1 MGKIMKNSI
10 SYSGGNSMSSED
22 IDRLIDVSIN
32 NILSDMICIV
42 ELDAQQVSLPAN
54 TAQEFVIWYNDK
66 IPDGYT
72 PVGLYSMDMSDN
84 GNYVFYIKRLVTN
97 YSNTGVIV
105 SIRYPTSNVDITT
118 TIKISVVCIKS
129 EFVELID
136 FT

>member
-1 MGKIMKNSI
+1 MKNSI
-10 SYSGGNSMSSED
+10 SYSGGNSMSSEN
-22 IDRLIDVSIN
+22 IDTLIETSIN

-42 ELDAQQVSLPAN
+42 ELDARQVSIPAN
-54 TAQEFVIWYNDK
+54 TVQEFVIWHNDK

-72 PVGLYSMDMSDN
+72 PVGLYSMNMSDG

-97 YSNTGVIV
+97 YRNTGVIV
-105 SIRYPTSNVDITT
+105 SIRYPTSDVDITT

-129 EFVELID
+129 EFVELIN